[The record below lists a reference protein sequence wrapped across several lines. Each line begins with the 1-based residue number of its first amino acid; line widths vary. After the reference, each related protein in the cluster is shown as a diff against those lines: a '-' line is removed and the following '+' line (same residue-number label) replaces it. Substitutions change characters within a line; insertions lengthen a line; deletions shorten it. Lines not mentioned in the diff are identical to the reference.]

1 MTVSA
6 TTLKQL
12 DPTQIELE
20 IQISP
25 EEFDKAQD
33 AAFRKLV
40 RSAKI
45 PGFRPGKVPR
55 KIFENT
61 YGVGTIMDRALE
73 DLVPE
78 KYAEA
83 VKEHAIEPLARPE
96 MEMLPEE
103 EGQPMRF
110 KAVVTVRPP
119 IEPAPYEGI
128 EVEDVPEKAGDDD
141 MDQAL
146 ETMRKN
152 AATLVPVERPVQL
165 GDTATIDYAGK
176 IDGVAFDGGTAEGQQ
191 AEISEERFIPG
202 FATGIVG
209 MKAGETRDINV
220 KFPDEYGAT
229 ELAGKDATFTIT
241 VHEIKEPELPELDDE
256 FAKRVSEHQ
265 TLAELKDE
273 LRTRLDGVAA
283 QKARRAIS
291 TELLDKL
298 VAANDFPLPQVLVE
312 REIDGLLDESKQY
325 IARMGISWDEYLK
338 QSEKSEEAIR
348 ADFREEAERRV
359 KTTLLIEEIAKREKI
374 ETTPADLEAELGALA
389 RQYGQPREKILE
401 LLGRNIGALVD
412 GIVRTKTIDRLIERA
427 KRVPA
432 TKSA

>member
-6 TTLKQL
+6 TTMKQL
-12 DPTQIELE
+12 DPTQVELE

-25 EEFDKAQD
+25 EEFGKAQD

-61 YGVGTIMDRALE
+61 YGVGSIVDRALE

-128 EVEDVPEKAGDDD
+128 EVEDVSEKAGDDD
-141 MDQAL
+141 LDRAL
-146 ETMRKN
+146 ETMRKD
-152 AATLVPVERPVQL
+152 AATLIPVERPVQL
-165 GDTATIDYAGK
+165 GDTATIDYAGA
-176 IDGVAFDGGTAEGQQ
+176 IDGVAFDGGTATGQQ

-202 FATGIVG
+202 FASGIVG
-209 MKAGETRDINV
+209 MKAGETREIKV

-229 ELAGKDATFTIT
+229 ELAGKDATFAIT
-241 VHEIKEPELPELDDE
+241 VHEVKEPELPELDDE
-256 FAKRVSEHQ
+256 FVKRVSQHQ

-283 QKARRAIS
+283 QKARRQIS

-312 REIDGLLDESKQY
+312 REVDGLLDESRQY
-325 IARMGISWDEYLK
+325 IARMGVSGTSTSSRARNPRSRSEPISARK
-338 QSEKSEEAIR
+338 PS
-348 ADFREEAERRV
+348 
-359 KTTLLIEEIAKREKI
+359 
-374 ETTPADLEAELGALA
+374 GA
-389 RQYGQPREKILE
+389 
-401 LLGRNIGALVD
+401 
-412 GIVRTKTIDRLIERA
+412 
-427 KRVPA
+427 
-432 TKSA
+432 